1 MTVKSATSGVLAAR
15 AFAVLV
21 SVGLGAGAA
30 ALFLQF
36 GAADGYQMVDGVRA
50 ALVFVTTFWLAWG
63 AMQAVEGLISS
74 RKAPL
79 PMTTPITTRTA
90 ILMPVYNEDPAVV
103 FARVAAMDESLARL
117 GLTDHF
123 DFAILSDTQDDRL
136 GSAEEDWFIH
146 LWDDRQQDAR
156 KAQGLA
162 HRFFYRRRQK
172 NTGRKA
178 GNIQNFF
185 ETSGADYD
193 FALILDAD
201 SLMEGDT
208 IAELVRRMQAEPELG
223 LLQTLPRVTG
233 ATSRFG
239 RAMQFAAGFYSPVFA
254 QGQAAMQGVA
264 GPFWGHNALI
274 RVRAFTESCALP
286 ELSGPPPFGGH
297 ILSHDYVEAALLARA
312 GWTVRVDPD
321 LGGSFEEGP
330 ENMIDFAKR
339 DRRWCQGNLQ
349 HIRVISAP
357 GLKAWS
363 RFVFFQGILSY
374 IAPLFWMM
382 FLASNLYA
390 TATAPETDFFPEPFQ
405 LFPVFPSDQTSKA
418 VGVAVGVFGLLVF
431 PKVLVLVDAAL
442 RGRVSQFGG
451 TVLALRGMV
460 RELVMSSI
468 NAPIMLMWQT
478 RAVLQVFLGRD
489 GGWPAQ
495 TRGDGRLTLAEAFAA
510 GWWIQI
516 WGIAVILV
524 TNSFAPDLMLWVL
537 PISVPLVVAPLVI
550 WATSLP
556 STPPVFVTP
565 EELDLPKVI
574 ADHRRIVQQ
583 WSQAGPAIPATVNA
597 PAAELTA

>member
-1 MTVKSATSGVLAAR
+1 MTGAR
-15 AFAVLV
+15 ALSNVLTTRACAILV

-63 AMQAVEGLISS
+63 AMQAIAGLIASCQ
-74 RKAPL
+74 APEPL
-79 PMTTPITTRTA
+79 TSPITTRTA
-90 ILMPVYNEDPAVV
+90 ILMPVYNEDPGVV
-103 FARVAAMDESLARL
+103 FARVAAMDDGIALL

-123 DFAILSDTQDDRL
+123 DFAILSDTQDDQL
-136 GSAEEDWFIH
+136 GAEEEDWFVH
-146 LWDDRQQDAR
+146 LWDDRAQEAR
-156 KAQGLA
+156 TSKGLRP
-162 HRFFYRRRQK
+162 RFFYRRRHK

-178 GNIQNFF
+178 GNIQDFF
-185 ETSGADYD
+185 ERSGANYD

-201 SLMEGDT
+201 SLMEGST
-208 IAELVRRMQAEPELG
+208 IAELVRRMQAEPKLG

-233 ATSRFG
+233 AQSRFG

-274 RVRAFTESCALP
+274 RVRAFAESCALP
-286 ELSGPPPFGGH
+286 ELSGPAPFGGH

-312 GWTVRVDPD
+312 GWSVRVDPD

-349 HIRVISAP
+349 HVRVISAP
-357 GLKAWS
+357 GLKPWS

-431 PKVLVLVDAAL
+431 PKVLILVDAAL
-442 RGRVSQFGG
+442 RGRVFQFGG
-451 TVLALRGMV
+451 TWIALRGMV
-460 RELVMSSI
+460 LELVMSSI

-478 RAVLQVFLGRD
+478 RAVSQVLMGRD

-495 TRGDGRLTLAEAFAA
+495 TRGDGRLTLREAFSA

-516 WGIAVILV
+516 WGVAVIAVTHL
-524 TNSFAPDLMLWVL
+524 FAAKLMLWVL
-537 PISVPLVVAPLVI
+537 PISVPLVIAPLVI

-556 STPPVFVTP
+556 SRPPVFLTP
-565 EELDLPKVI
+565 EEFSVPPVI
-574 ADHRRIVQQ
+574 ADHHRVMGQ
-583 WSQAGPAIPATVNA
+583 WAHAQAPINA
-597 PAAELTA
+597 PSARLTA

>member
-1 MTVKSATSGVLAAR
+1 MTTRTALFSVSSAR
-15 AFAVLV
+15 AFAILV

-63 AMQAVEGLISS
+63 AMQAIEGLIAS
-74 RKAPL
+74 RKAPAPL
-79 PMTTPITTRTA
+79 ATPITTRTA

-103 FARVAAMDESLARL
+103 FARVAAMDDGIGRL
-117 GLTDHF
+117 GLTEQF
-123 DFAILSDTQDDRL
+123 DFAILSDTQDDQL
-136 GSAEEDWFIH
+136 GAVEEDWFVH
-146 LWDDRQQDAR
+146 LWDDRAQDSR
-156 KAQGLA
+156 KAQGLPP
-162 HRFFYRRRQK
+162 RFFYRRRRL

-178 GNIQNFF
+178 GNIQDFF
-185 ETSGADYD
+185 ETAGANYD

-201 SLMEGDT
+201 SLMDGTT
-208 IAELVRRMQAEPELG
+208 IAELVRRMQADPKLG

-233 ATSRFG
+233 AQSRFG

-274 RVRAFTESCALP
+274 RVRAFAESCALP

-312 GWTVRVDPD
+312 GWSVRVDPD
-321 LGGSFEEGP
+321 IEGSFEEGP

-349 HIRVISAP
+349 HVRVISAP

-431 PKVLVLVDAAL
+431 PKVLILVDAAL

-451 TVLALRGMV
+451 TWIALRGMV

-478 RAVLQVFLGRD
+478 RAVVQVLMGRD

-495 TRGDGRLTLAEAFAA
+495 TRGDGRLTLPEAFFA

-516 WGIAVILV
+516 WGIAVIVV
-524 TNSFAPDLMLWVL
+524 TQMFAPNLMLWVL
-537 PISVPLVVAPLVI
+537 PISVPLVIAPLVI

-556 STPPVFVTP
+556 SNRPVFLTP
-565 EELDLPKVI
+565 EESSTPAVI
-574 ADHRRIVQQ
+574 ADHHRIVAQ
-583 WSQAGPAIPATVNA
+583 WSQNSVTTDA
-597 PAAELTA
+597 PVAKLTA